1 MADIKSLETL
11 LAELRTFIRALNRR
25 LDTGDNSLS
34 KDFLLTPFSVGGKAI
49 MDQVEIARG
58 LGILSR
64 LESGDLDNEAT
75 NYKKERLPGSYS
87 VVTLTF
93 YSSTAPTTDVV
104 IPAGTQAQTSGTTFV
119 SPVSFSTVSEA
130 RFTVSDADS
139 YFSYDRN
146 RYEWE
151 VTALCDEIGT
161 VGNIGSE
168 LINQLIGSI
177 GGVEGVTNLTAATGG
192 LDEEEDDDFRT
203 RIQLA
208 KTGRDLN
215 TVNGLRL
222 YMRDLGF
229 LDAYPVR
236 IEDADAEKATGIDV
250 FVINNSSEA
259 FIDIF
264 TYDPSQEKYYLTKR
278 PVLEVT
284 SVVGSNKGNLGASD
298 YDAMI
303 DNTSPLRRSI
313 YAQDYLTFDAAA
325 GLLYGE
331 TITVQYNYA
340 PLIIQAQENLGLNE
354 NDVLIVNGLFG
365 EGIYD
370 KLVAEM
376 EACGVDPKDLWK
388 LWHGDSHTIAD
399 DKLNWKK
406 NCPTFDMVIKRI
418 KGFFEMDVKATRF
431 NLYKDSSDW
440 KPLHHDAAAVKKDK
454 AATQNFTV
462 GCSFGLERE
471 AIFEH
476 AKHRTTISLP
486 LPDGSVYCFGKDVNV
501 QWRHGIRQYP
511 PDQHVD
517 QGRISVIAWGWT
529 DQMAHQ

>member
-34 KDFLLTPFSVGGKAI
+34 KDLLLTPFSVGGKAI
-49 MDQVEIARG
+49 MDQVEIARD

-75 NYKKERLPGSYS
+75 NYKLERLPGSYS
-87 VVTLTF
+87 IVTLTF
-93 YSSTAPTTDVV
+93 HSSTAPTTDVV

-161 VGNIGSE
+161 IGNIGSE
-168 LINQLIGSI
+168 LVNQLIGSV

-192 LDEEEDDDFRT
+192 LDEEGDDDFRT

-215 TVNGLRL
+215 TVNGIRL
-222 YMRDLGF
+222 YMRNLGF

-236 IEDADAEKATGIDV
+236 VEDADAEKATGIDV

-259 FIDIF
+259 FTETF
-264 TYDPSQEKYYLTKR
+264 TYDPSQEKYYFTKR

-313 YAQDYLTFDAAA
+313 YGQDYLAFSSSA

-340 PLIIQAQENLGLNE
+340 PLIVQAQENLDLNE
-354 NDVLIVNGLFG
+354 NDVLTADPLVKRAFPLYLYVNAKLTLKANADGATVRNKVRNALNQWCSTFRMASDLQKSDLVIILQTGYGDWPVESVDYVVISSYYLQDELGNVYQPVDEVIDVDKKSYIVFG
-365 EGIYD
+365 S
-370 KLVAEM
+370 A
-376 EACGVDPKDLWK
+376 
-388 LWHGDSHTIAD
+388 TI
-399 DKLNWKK
+399 
-406 NCPTFDMVIKRI
+406 I
-418 KGFFEMDVKATRF
+418 
-431 NLYKDSSDW
+431 
-440 KPLHHDAAAVKKDK
+440 
-454 AATQNFTV
+454 
-462 GCSFGLERE
+462 
-471 AIFEH
+471 
-476 AKHRTTISLP
+476 
-486 LPDGSVYCFGKDVNV
+486 
-501 QWRHGIRQYP
+501 
-511 PDQHVD
+511 
-517 QGRISVIAWGWT
+517 
-529 DQMAHQ
+529 

>member
-11 LAELRTFIRALNRR
+11 LAELRTFIRAINRR

-34 KDFLLTPFSVGGKAI
+34 KDLLLTPYSVGGKAI
-49 MDQVEIARG
+49 MDQVEIARD

-64 LESGDLDNEAT
+64 LEAGDLDNEGA
-75 NYKKERLPGSYS
+75 NYKLERLPGSYAT
-87 VVTLTF
+87 VVLTF

-104 IPAGTQAQTSGTTFV
+104 IPAGTQGQTSGTTFV

-146 RYEWE
+146 RYEFE

-168 LINQLIGSI
+168 LVNQLIGSV
-177 GGVEGVTNLTAATGG
+177 GGIEGITNLTAATGG
-192 LDEEEDDDFRT
+192 LEEEGDDDFRV

-215 TVNGLRL
+215 TVNGIRL
-222 YMRDLGF
+222 YMRTLGF

-250 FVINNSSEA
+250 FVINNSSSA
-259 FIDIF
+259 FTETF
-264 TYDPSQEKYYLTKR
+264 TYDPSQEKYYLTMR

-284 SVVGSNKGNLGASD
+284 SVVGSNKGTLGASD
-298 YDAMI
+298 YDANI

-313 YAQDYLTFDAAA
+313 YGQDYLNFSAAA

-340 PLIIQAQENLGLNE
+340 PLIVQAQENLDLNE
-354 NDVLIVNGLFG
+354 NNVLTADPLVKRAFPLYLYVNAKLTLKANADGATVRNKVRNALNQWCSTFRMSDDLQKSDLVIILQTGFG
-365 EGIYD
+365 DFPVES
-370 KLVAEM
+370 
-376 EACGVDPKDLWK
+376 VDYVVVNSYFLQDEL
-388 LWHGDSHTIAD
+388 
-399 DKLNWKK
+399 
-406 NCPTFDMVIKRI
+406 
-418 KGFFEMDVKATRF
+418 
-431 NLYKDSSDW
+431 
-440 KPLHHDAAAVKKDK
+440 
-454 AATQNFTV
+454 
-462 GCSFGLERE
+462 
-471 AIFEH
+471 
-476 AKHRTTISLP
+476 
-486 LPDGSVYCFGKDVNV
+486 SVVY
-501 QWRHGIRQYP
+501 QP
-511 PDQHVD
+511 VD
-517 QGRISVIAWGWT
+517 EVISVSQKQYVVYGSASIV
-529 DQMAHQ
+529 